1 MILDFLIFVP
11 VFGTVAAV
19 AGTVAAVASVAATG
33 YSVYSASQSK
43 KEAKRNAANS
53 SSQLA
58 NQAGFANDQFAAM
71 NGIAEEQFGM
81 SMALQEEYIG
91 FLKDSLIEFGNVAPG
106 IAEDSAN
113 KSFGIAERTYNNIA
127 NVIEGIDAPSASA
140 FMDEAKSLS
149 MNDFQYRDA
158 IKKGNLDFI
167 TGGTQDELRSAQ
179 QLNSSLAALDGN
191 AFTGKMGEIM
201 RSSMYGLKALTVGE
215 ASGTFANLSAQNL
228 YSFSQQGLSNSL
240 AMADFFSREGTVDPI
255 SPLQT
260 AMDLEAANTAKVYNN
275 AQLRIRNEEN
285 TGSSLLNIQGNLG
298 NQLLDIEKVKT
309 GLAQNIANSG
319 LSYGTQAI
327 NNLGSQLMSS
337 QAMLSENMFNLSNAE
352 IAQGSVNQANQTNS
366 NAAMVSAVSGAA
378 STLQNYSNSRTQQDY
393 YKALQQSQ
401 IAGYSSGGGMS

>member
-1 MILDFLIFVP
+1 M
-11 VFGTVAAV
+11 
-19 AGTVAAVASVAATG
+19 SVAAIAGVATIAAAG
-33 YSVYSASQSK
+33 YSVYSGVQNSK
-43 KEAKRNAANS
+43 AAKQNAANS
-53 SSQLA
+53 RAQLS
-58 NQAGFANDQFAAM
+58 NQSGFANDQFAAM
-71 NGIAEEQFGM
+71 NGIAEGQFEQ

-106 IAEDSAN
+106 IALESR
-113 KSFGIAERTYNNIA
+113 GIAENTYNNIA

-158 IKKGNLDFI
+158 IQKGNLDFI

-179 QLNSSLAALDGN
+179 QMNSSLAALDGN

-240 AMADFFSREGTVDPI
+240 AISDFFSREGTVDPI
-255 SPLQT
+255 SHLQT
-260 AMDLEAANTAKVYNN
+260 AMDLEAANTAKAYNN
-275 AQLRIRNEEN
+275 AQLSIRNEEN
-285 TGSSLLNIQGNLG
+285 LG
-298 NQLLDIEKVKT
+298 NSLTRVQDQLLDIEKVKT
-309 GLAQNIANSG
+309 GLAQNIASSG

-337 QAMLSENMFNLSNAE
+337 QAMLSENMFNISNAE
-352 IAQGSVNQANQTNS
+352 IAQGSADQASQANN
-366 NAAMVSAVSGAA
+366 NAAMVSAISGGA
-378 STLQNYSNSRTQQDY
+378 SALQNYSNSRTQQDY
-393 YKALQQSQ
+393 YKSLQQVQ
-401 IAGYSSGGGMS
+401 IAGYSQGGGMS